1 MVASFTNLVQPILK
15 SLSADDY
22 PVLNSRLFFEIWFN
36 FILDQ
41 SLTRMRD
48 WFYRL
53 NHTGIKVDISTFSK
67 ACKSREDHKF
77 YRIYNQLLNQL
88 KKKNKVEA
96 LTLLPIDSTV
106 ITLTSKLFWKQN
118 YRQVKLLNGINI
130 SQGNPTEC
138 PINFGQEPDAKFLDY
153 IPTLI
158 GSNQLGVMD
167 RGFARMKRLVKS
179 IESVGKLKCCG
190 SS

>member
-1 MVASFTNLVQPILK
+1 
-15 SLSADDY
+15 
-22 PVLNSRLFFEIWFN
+22 
-36 FILDQ
+36 
-41 SLTRMRD
+41 MRD
-48 WFYRL
+48 LFYRL
-53 NHTGIKVDISTFSK
+53 NHTWIKVDISTFSK

-77 YRIYNQLLNQL
+77 YRIYNQLLHQL

-138 PINFGQEPDAKFLDY
+138 LINFGQEHDAKFLDY

-158 GSNQLGVMD
+158 GSNEVGVMD
-167 RGFARMKRLVKS
+167 RGFASWPFIEEMSDIKS
-179 IESVGKLKCCG
+179 VD
-190 SS
+190 